1 MWAQIDAVADW
12 LHRPVSAS
20 PLGCFARIF
29 GVLLTAFAL
38 STLPPYLMLLESTVL
53 AFPFFPF
60 DQLPLSPLEAP
71 AMAKLRWLLM
81 ACGAGLATGVAARAC
96 CLTALPVAVYF
107 MQLDRTLYNNH
118 YVLMAQLLVF
128 FACCCDDA
136 ALRWPRGSGQ
146 LPRWQHLLTQL
157 LMLTPYLF
165 GGVAKLSDDWL
176 RRHEPIRTWA
186 PEMLGDLD
194 AALGGLLDRHL
205 PAVDVVSPFAAA
217 ICWGGMLFDLGV
229 PFALMGGAGRWAKHG
244 VAFPASLVF
253 NLCNKTWFGLGVF
266 PYLMAASLVLFL
278 PGAGA
283 PPPTPPQKATK
294 PAARAYA
301 HAEGRLRRRAT
312 ALSLC
317 AYGVAHVAAPLR
329 HVAVADASSPSW
341 TDEGA
346 LYAWRMKLV
355 ERTGWLALR
364 VSLTFSSPEAEAEA
378 AAAAAAA
385 AAARGEGGEA
395 AWWFLPETDPALY
408 PDQAGAVVHTP
419 SMLRAYVRH
428 LATALQTRGATVAS
442 VRAVS
447 CVGVNGRPP
456 QPLFRPEAE
465 LLHHSWAAAELL
477 TAWRAADAP
486 PLCSLGALHGTASEE
501 EALRRQ
507 RASDA
512 AYRWLYTPL
521 ARRSRLLEWPWQGRS
536 RMPLAYEQRATGEA
550 EATVAD
556 WLTRCSFIQAVDALW
571 CSDEADRGGA
581 GVEVGNDAG
590 HLRCG

>member
-1 MWAQIDAVADW
+1 MWAEIDALADW
-12 LHRPVSAS
+12 LHRPVGAA
-20 PLGCFARIF
+20 PLGCFARIY
-29 GVLLTAFAL
+29 GLLLTAFAL
-38 STLPPYLMLLESTVL
+38 GTLPPYLMLLESTVL

-71 AMAKLRWLLM
+71 TMANLRWLLM
-81 ACGAGLATGVAARAC
+81 ACGAGIATGVAARAC
-96 CLTALPVAVYF
+96 CLTALVLAVYF

-118 YVLMAQLLVF
+118 YVLMAQLLVLL
-128 FACCCDDA
+128 ACCCDDA

-157 LMLTPYLF
+157 LMLTPYFF

-186 PEMLGDLD
+186 PEMMSDLD

-205 PAVDVVSPFAAA
+205 PAIDVVSPFAAA

-229 PFALMGGAGRWAKHG
+229 PFALMGGRRWVRYG
-244 VAFPASLVF
+244 VAFPASLLF

-283 PPPTPPQKATK
+283 PAQATTRK
-294 PAARAYA
+294 AARAYA
-301 HAEGRLRRRAT
+301 HSDGRYRRRAT
-312 ALSLC
+312 ALALC
-317 AYGVAHVAAPLR
+317 AYGVVHVAAPLR
-329 HVAVADASSPSW
+329 HTGVADASSPSW

-364 VSLTFSSPEAEAEA
+364 VSLSFSSPEAEAEA
-378 AAAAAAA
+378 AATM
-385 AAARGEGGEA
+385 AAARGEGEA
-395 AWWFLPETDPALY
+395 VWWFIPETDPALY

-419 SMLRAYVRH
+419 SMLHAYVRH
-428 LATALQTRGATVAS
+428 LAAALHTRGATVAS
-442 VRAVS
+442 IRAVS
-447 CVGVNGRPP
+447 CVGVNGRPT
-456 QPLFRPEAE
+456 QPLFRPDAE
-465 LLHHSWAAAELL
+465 LLHHSWATAELL
-477 TAWRAADAP
+477 TAWRPADAA
-486 PLCSLGALHGTASEE
+486 PLCSLSALHGTTSEE

-521 ARRSRLLEWPWQGRS
+521 ARRSRVLDWPWRGRS
-536 RMPLAYEQRATGEA
+536 RMPAAYEQPAAGA
-550 EATVAD
+550 ETAVAD

-571 CSDEADRGGA
+571 CPDEVDRSAAEVGA
-581 GVEVGNDAG
+581 GPGD
-590 HLRCG
+590 